1 MAPGCKTETY
11 QVPLNPTQASLAR
24 DALVKSIYSKL
35 FDELVEQV
43 NVALDPGVQGEDDEE
58 LLSIG
63 VLDIYGFEI
72 FAANGLDQLLINF
85 ANEVLQRNFD
95 DCLLAAEAAR
105 YDADAV
111 PWASLDLART
121 LKSSAIVDLVTKAPR
136 GLLPLLD
143 EQVKL
148 GNRGSD
154 AAFLT
159 QADKAHRAS
168 GVYAKPRLDRNAF
181 VVAHY
186 AGAAVSYTHLTLPT
200 NC

>member
-1 MAPGCKTETY
+1 MCI
-11 QVPLNPTQASLAR
+11 R
-24 DALVKSIYSKL
+24 DRGTAAFVGI
-35 FDELVEQV
+35 
-43 NVALDPGVQGEDDEE
+43 
-58 LLSIG
+58 
-63 VLDIYGFEI
+63 LDIYGFEI

-181 VVAHY
+181 
-186 AGAAVSYTHLTLPT
+186 AVSYTHLTLPT
-200 NC
+200 ILRV